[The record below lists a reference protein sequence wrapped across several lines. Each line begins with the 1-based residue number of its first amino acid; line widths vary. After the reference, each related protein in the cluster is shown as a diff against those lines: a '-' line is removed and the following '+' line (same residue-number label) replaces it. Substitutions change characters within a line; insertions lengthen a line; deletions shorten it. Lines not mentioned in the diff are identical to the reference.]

1 MNALFR
7 RRATRLSKRE
17 PEPRRVDGGF
27 GLIEIVISMM
37 LLAILATA
45 LLPILVQGLK
55 QAASNSTLASAT
67 QLANDELERL
77 RTWTAC
83 SDLVADSFTTT
94 DARGV
99 ILTTTTTVGACSA
112 TAENPESVP
121 VTVSVTR
128 GDTGV
133 IVTNTTTYLFISGP

>member
-1 MNALFR
+1 MNAIR
-7 RRATRLSKRE
+7 KWRATRSSPALSGPDE
-17 PEPRRVDGGF
+17 GF
-27 GLIEIVISMM
+27 GLIEIIISMM
-37 LLAILATA
+37 LLAVLATA
-45 LLPILVQGLK
+45 LIPILAQGLQ
-55 QAASNSTLASAT
+55 QAASNATLASAT

-83 SDLVADSFTTT
+83 GDLVADNFTTT

-99 ILTTTTTVGACSA
+99 VLTIATTVGACSA
-112 TAENPESVP
+112 SAENPDSVP

-133 IVTNTTTYLFISGP
+133 VVTNTTTYLFITEP